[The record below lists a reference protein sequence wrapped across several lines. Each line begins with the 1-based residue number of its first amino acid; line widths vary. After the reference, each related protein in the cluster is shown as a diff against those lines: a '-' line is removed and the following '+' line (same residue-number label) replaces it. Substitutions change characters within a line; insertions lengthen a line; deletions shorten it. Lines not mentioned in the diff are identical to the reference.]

1 MKVRTLTTLGAVSA
15 VALTIAACGKPAE
28 EPVAVDTTA
37 PPADT
42 MTTTPP
48 ADTTV
53 PPVTTPPATGSMATT
68 PPPVDGTMTTTPPPA
83 DGTMPPADTTTS
95 PPAK

>member
-1 MKVRTLTTLGAVSA
+1 MKVRTLTTFGAVSA
-15 VALTIAACGKPAE
+15 VALSIAACGKPAE
-28 EPVAVDTTA
+28 QPAAVDTTP

-42 MTTTPP
+42 MTATPP
-48 ADTTV
+48 VDATV

-68 PPPVDGTMTTTPPPA
+68 PPPVDGTMPPPPVDGAAPPPA
-83 DGTMPPADTTTS
+83 DTTS